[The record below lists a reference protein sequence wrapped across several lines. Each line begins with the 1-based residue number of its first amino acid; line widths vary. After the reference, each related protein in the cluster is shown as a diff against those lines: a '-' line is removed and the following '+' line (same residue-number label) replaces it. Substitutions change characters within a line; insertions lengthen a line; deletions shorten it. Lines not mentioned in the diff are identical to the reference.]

1 MTFEEFILAHQE
13 DDTARL
19 LLSRKQF
26 PEIDVSLAV
35 NTIESR
41 RKLRKKVP
49 EWHAV
54 TALTLPSPLSAEQC
68 SSSATAAYKAALLKR
83 LEGAA
88 GTGAGGASAGAGAEE
103 TTAEMA
109 IGATETAIEAA
120 ETAAGAAEGA
130 RGRLRVADLTGGLGV
145 DSVAFS
151 RVAEEVLYND
161 MSPELVAAAKKNFA
175 LLGARNVRFSC
186 RALEKGALES
196 ILDGF
201 RPDVIFLDPARR
213 DASSRKV
220 FRLEDCS
227 PDITVLLDELL
238 AAARHILVKISP
250 MADISILLRTLPNI
264 SEIHIV
270 ETAGECKELLLLLDR
285 NHPADLN
292 PSIVVARVD
301 NPASFNTLQFNQ
313 DEISTAIPRLAGNA
327 GFSAIPSPLSQPI
340 SSTTQ
345 PAYTTL
351 PAAEKGLRLFEPG
364 KALAKSGAFNLI
376 SERYGL
382 TKLDKN
388 THLYVA
394 EEIPEDLQSFGKTF
408 RILETAPL
416 SRQSLK
422 DFGRKYPRA
431 EVTARNIPMTSEALK
446 ARLGCASGGDIHI
459 FGVLAASQKRLIAS
473 EQPVA

>member
-1 MTFEEFILAHQE
+1 MTFEEFIIAHQE

-54 TALTLPSPLSAEQC
+54 TTLVLPSPLSAEQC
-68 SSSATAAYKAALLKR
+68 SSSATAAYKAALLER
-83 LEGAA
+83 LG
-88 GTGAGGASAGAGAEE
+88 SH
-103 TTAEMA
+103 
-109 IGATETAIEAA
+109 
-120 ETAAGAAEGA
+120 
-130 RGRLRVADLTGGLGV
+130 RLADLTGGLGV
-145 DSVAFS
+145 DCVAFAK
-151 RVAEEVLYND
+151 VAEEVLYND

-175 LLGARNVRFSC
+175 LLGAGNVRFSC

-201 RPDVIFLDPARR
+201 RPDAIFLDPARR

-227 PDITVLLDELL
+227 PDITVLIDDLL

-250 MADISILLRTLPNI
+250 MADISILIRTLPNI

-285 NHPADLN
+285 DHPADLN

-301 NPASFNTLQFNQ
+301 SPASFNTLRFSQK
-313 DEISTAIPRLAGNA
+313 EISTAVPRLAA
-327 GFSAIPSPLSQPI
+327 DLSSI
-340 SSTTQ
+340 
-345 PAYTTL
+345 Y
-351 PAAEKGLRLFEPG
+351 LFEPG

-376 SERYGL
+376 SERYKL
-382 TKLDKN
+382 KKLDVN

-394 EEIPEDLQSFGKTF
+394 EEIPEELRSFGKVF
-408 RILETAPL
+408 RILETAEL
-416 SRQSLK
+416 SRQSIK
-422 DFGRKYPRA
+422 DFGKKYPRA
-431 EVTARNIPMTSEALK
+431 EVTARNIPMTSEALRS
-446 ARLGCASGGDIHI
+446 RLGCSSGGDIHI
-459 FGVLAASQKRLIAS
+459 FAVLAASHKILIAV
-473 EQPVA
+473 EQRGA

>member
-26 PEIDVSLAV
+26 PDIDVSLAV

-41 RKLRKKVP
+41 RKIRRKVP
-49 EWHAV
+49 EWYAL
-54 TALTLPSPLSAEQC
+54 TALALPSPLSAEQC

-83 LEGAA
+83 LEA
-88 GTGAGGASAGAGAEE
+88 GTAS
-103 TTAEMA
+103 
-109 IGATETAIEAA
+109 GATEM
-120 ETAAGAAEGA
+120 AAGAAAKG
-130 RGRLRVADLTGGLGV
+130 GLRVADLTGGLGV

-151 RVAEEVLYND
+151 KVAEEVLYND

-201 RPDVIFLDPARR
+201 RPDVIFRDPARR

-227 PDITVLLDELL
+227 PDITVLQDELL
-238 AAARHILVKISP
+238 AAARYVLVKISP

-285 NHPADLN
+285 DHHAGAK
-292 PSIVVARVD
+292 PSIIVVSAE
-301 NPASFNTLQFNQ
+301 NTSCFKTLQFTP
-313 DEISTAIPRLAGNA
+313 DEIAAAIPHLAGNA
-327 GFSAIPSPLSQPI
+327 EFSA
-340 SSTTQ
+340 
-345 PAYTTL
+345 
-351 PAAEKGLRLFEPG
+351 K
-364 KALAKSGAFNLI
+364 
-376 SERYGL
+376 
-382 TKLDKN
+382 
-388 THLYVA
+388 
-394 EEIPEDLQSFGKTF
+394 
-408 RILETAPL
+408 
-416 SRQSLK
+416 
-422 DFGRKYPRA
+422 
-431 EVTARNIPMTSEALK
+431 
-446 ARLGCASGGDIHI
+446 
-459 FGVLAASQKRLIAS
+459 
-473 EQPVA
+473 